1 MAALSKKSPPPIPM
15 INRYI
20 RSITTLLWHVLII
33 FFSPTKILPH
43 FIITLVHVHVCLHIQ
58 NSCLQAALSIDH
70 QKHTTPPHVASTA
83 WLYMYNV
90 HRSGLMFLRPTLAN
104 IPSYNSL
111 PNLVIS
117 VQIAPSEWSWEARHS
132 KLIST
137 QKHAPSSVWSKHA
150 GKAGRQARQAGR
162 QAGKA
167 GKAGRQAGRQAEC
180 MQAETS
186 MGKPFLKQKKKQK
199 QNKTNMAS
207 WVNLITDAEYK
218 QCHII
223 FCPNHESA
231 LILISVEMPAY
242 FRMKLVQYRQQC
254 WVVLSCC
261 HVNKQYSYLY

>member
-1 MAALSKKSPPPIPM
+1 MAAPSKKSPPDT
-15 INRYI
+15 YD
-20 RSITTLLWHVLII
+20 RSIYSFHYHTIMTRADYI
-33 FFSPTKILPH
+33 FFLTYKILPH

-70 QKHTTPPHVASTA
+70 QKHTTPPHIASTA
-83 WLYMYNV
+83 RLYMYNV

-117 VQIAPSEWSWEARHS
+117 VQIALSEWSWDARHS

-150 GKAGRQARQAGR
+150 GKAGRQAGRQGRQAGR
-162 QAGKA
+162 QA
-167 GKAGRQAGRQAEC
+167 RQAEC

-186 MGKPFLKQKKKQK
+186 MGKPFLKQKNK

-223 FCPNHESA
+223 FAQIMN
-231 LILISVEMPAY
+231 LL
-242 FRMKLVQYRQQC
+242 
-254 WVVLSCC
+254 
-261 HVNKQYSYLY
+261 